1 MENMEFGTVSTGSLL
16 LILLTAVLG
25 IALPLVAAIIWC
37 KKKHEQFT
45 TVLIGAATF
54 MLFAIVIEKPL
65 QALLIMPTSLG
76 LSEHSVSAFVNANPV
91 LWGIIVG
98 LFPGVFEETGRFVAF
113 KTLLR
118 KRTQRETGLTHGIGH
133 GGFEAMFI
141 LGITY
146 VEYFVF
152 GLMINMG
159 SFFELMIEPVKDT
172 LTPEVTEQIN
182 AIVNQIT
189 TFNAGTMGLSLLDRL
204 IAVLFHIGASIMVF
218 YAVKDKKK
226 IWLYPLAIVIHTA
239 IDGFLG
245 LQLAGVFE
253 MSDMANEI
261 IFAVE
266 ALAVFFAAFF
276 LLYKKDKPKEEK
288 SVTV

>member
-1 MENMEFGTVSTGSLL
+1 MEKMEFGTVSTTQTV

-25 IALPLVAAIIWC
+25 IAIPLIAAIIWC
-37 KKKHEQFT
+37 RKKHEPFT

-54 MLFAIVIEKPL
+54 LLFAIVIEKPL
-65 QALLIMPTSLG
+65 QSLVIQ
-76 LSEHSVSAFVNANPV
+76 LDSPVSQFVNARPV

-118 KRTQRETGLTHGIGH
+118 KRTQRETGLSHGIGH

-146 VEYFVF
+146 AEYFVF
-152 GLMINMG
+152 ALMLNMG
-159 SFFELMIEPVKDT
+159 NFYELMIEPVLDE
-172 LTPEVTEQIN
+172 LTPEVAAQIT
-182 AIVNQIT
+182 AIVDQIT
-189 TFNAGTMGLSLLDRL
+189 GFSAVMLGLALIDRC
-204 IAVLFHIGASIMVF
+204 IAVFFHIGASILVF
-218 YAVKDKKK
+218 YASRDKKK
-226 IWLYPLAIVIHTA
+226 IWLYPLAILLHTV

-253 MSDMANEI
+253 LSDYANEA
-261 IFAVE
+261 IFAV
-266 ALAVFFAAFF
+266 AAFGTFLAAYF
-276 LLYKKDKPKEEK
+276 LLYRKDKPKEEK
-288 SVTV
+288 PVTV

>member
-1 MENMEFGTVSTGSLL
+1 MENMEFGTVSTSSLL
-16 LILLTAVLG
+16 FMLLTAVLG
-25 IALPLVAAIIWC
+25 IALPLITAIIWC
-37 KKKHEQFT
+37 KKKHEPFT

-54 MLFAIVIEKPL
+54 LLFAIVIEKPL
-65 QALLIMPTSLG
+65 QALVISLD
-76 LSEHSVSAFVNANPV
+76 SPVSQFVNARPV

-113 KTLLR
+113 KTVLR
-118 KRTQRETGLTHGIGH
+118 KRKQRETGLTHGIGH

-146 VEYFVF
+146 IEYFVF
-152 GLMINMG
+152 AVMLNTGT
-159 SFFELMIEPVKDT
+159 FFEQMIEPIKDT
-172 LTPEVTEQIN
+172 LTPDIAKQITD
-182 AIVNQIT
+182 IVEQIT
-189 TFNAGTMGLSLLDRL
+189 TFSAATLGVALVDRL
-204 IAVLFHIGASIMVF
+204 LAVTFHIGASIMVF

-226 IWLYPLAIVIHTA
+226 WWLYPLAILIHTV

-253 MSDMANEI
+253 LPNAANEI

-266 ALAVFFAAFF
+266 AIAVFLGAFF
-276 LLYKKDKPKEEK
+276 LLYKKDKPEEA
-288 SVTV
+288 VN